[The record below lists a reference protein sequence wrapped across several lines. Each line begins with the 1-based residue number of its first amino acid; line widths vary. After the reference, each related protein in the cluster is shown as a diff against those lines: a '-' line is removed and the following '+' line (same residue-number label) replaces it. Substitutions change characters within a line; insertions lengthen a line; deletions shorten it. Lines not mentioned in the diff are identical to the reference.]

1 MRVRFH
7 KTMKQDFFYA
17 FSSTKIVG
25 MTEAF
30 VVVLRLVNTLCL
42 VR

>member
-1 MRVRFH
+1 MRARFH
-7 KTMKQDFFYA
+7 KTMNEDFSYA
-17 FSSTKIVG
+17 FPSAKIVG